1 MTQCVNACRVKS
13 SEANNLEGY
22 RKMFDKPEIPDYFH
36 TPNRAD
42 AQSDLLDALI
52 WWTERYIDANCDVE
66 VNKGKAR
73 QAFYERFGVEV
84 LAALR
89 SNAQSM
95 VELKD
100 KVRADV

>member
-1 MTQCVNACRVKS
+1 
-13 SEANNLEGY
+13 
-22 RKMFDKPEIPDYFH
+22 MFDKPEIPDYFR

-42 AQSDLLDALI
+42 AQQELLDAII
-52 WWTERYIDANCDVE
+52 WWAERYIDANCEVE
-66 VNKGKAR
+66 MNKGEAR

-84 LAALR
+84 LQALKG
-89 SNAQSM
+89 NTQSM

>member
-1 MTQCVNACRVKS
+1 
-13 SEANNLEGY
+13 
-22 RKMFDKPEIPDYFH
+22 MFDKPEIPDYFH

-42 AQSDLLDALI
+42 AQQELLDAII
-52 WWTERYIDANCDVE
+52 WWVERYKDANCDPDEHYE

-73 QAFYERFGVEV
+73 QAFYERFNIEV
-84 LAALR
+84 LQALKG
-89 SNAQSM
+89 NTQSM